1 MSKSAQFIDYF
12 LSHREVTK
20 ELAAKIDPEH
30 YTYKPTPTSM
40 EAQKLVNHIIETTY
54 TFVRLANKQDP
65 EKLFDEIDSTEL
77 SEKVN
82 TYTEA
87 TVKLLSSLS
96 DDNFEQVI
104 DVSQIVGK
112 RIPASQLLNMAMDHE
127 INHKGNLF
135 VYLRE
140 IGHTDLPMYVKV

>member
-12 LSHREVTK
+12 LSHREITK
-20 ELAAKIDPEH
+20 ELAAKIDPKH

-40 EAQKLVNHIIETTY
+40 EAQKLVNHIIESTY
-54 TFVRLANKQDP
+54 TFVRLANKQDT
-65 EKLFDEIDSTEL
+65 EKLLDENDSTDL
-77 SEKVN
+77 TEKVN

-87 TVKLLSSLS
+87 TVKLLSALS
-96 DDNFEQVI
+96 DDDFEQVI
-104 DVSQIVGK
+104 DVSQILGK
-112 RIPASQLLNMAMDHE
+112 KVPASQLLNMAIDHE

-140 IGHTDLPMYVKV
+140 MGHTNLPMYVKV